1 MSINFDTDMDSLVGL
16 VNTSINKTFK
26 TRIKEKLMVIAEEVV
41 DEVATEMA
49 KDILSEVESMRMN
62 SMNGEVIQMRLI
74 IGPKKKEKNFA
85 VEKIVKEVK

>member
-74 IGPKKKEKNFA
+74 IGPKKKEKNFV